1 MCWESGW
8 CWSIFSRTVKLI
20 FSQMYKLEFFF
31 VGFFLCLKKE
41 NILIRQSYL
50 LCLQACLL
58 LPLPPNLIIS
68 LQAVHFPQ
76 SGDWQTWFQKGKIKW
91 TDCFSAE
98 LHKGSSRVEDNYETH
113 LTHST
118 AMSLDSAL
126 FVVLLN
132 LIGEEGIEDLAD
144 QLGGGGLGWSLT
156 VLLYFCWV
164 TNGLSPGR
172 SPVRM
177 KVCV

>member
-1 MCWESGW
+1 
-8 CWSIFSRTVKLI
+8 
-20 FSQMYKLEFFF
+20 
-31 VGFFLCLKKE
+31 
-41 NILIRQSYL
+41 
-50 LCLQACLL
+50 
-58 LPLPPNLIIS
+58 
-68 LQAVHFPQ
+68 
-76 SGDWQTWFQKGKIKW
+76 
-91 TDCFSAE
+91 
-98 LHKGSSRVEDNYETH
+98 
-113 LTHST
+113 
-118 AMSLDSAL
+118 MSLDSAL

-177 KVCV
+177 KACV